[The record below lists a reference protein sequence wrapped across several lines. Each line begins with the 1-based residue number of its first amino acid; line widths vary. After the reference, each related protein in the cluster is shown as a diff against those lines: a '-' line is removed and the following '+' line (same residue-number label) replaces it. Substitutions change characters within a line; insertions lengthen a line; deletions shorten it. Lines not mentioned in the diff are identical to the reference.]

1 MPRLTALAL
10 LLVLIPS
17 LAFAQA
23 ARTPAPAVPKAPPV
37 AAAPPA
43 VAAAQPGANAFTTA
57 GGLATACEQPA
68 AAGRNF
74 CLGVIFGSLS
84 MYNVIAD
91 LAYAGEN
98 VLTDGGRVIC
108 APADVNFNDVREQF
122 PVWMARHQD
131 AKDLSAP
138 RALFFMLGELYPC
151 ESRPLLPKP

>member
-1 MPRLTALAL
+1 MRRLTVVAL
-10 LLVLIPS
+10 LLALVPS

-23 ARTPAPAVPKAPPV
+23 ARTPAPAVPKAPPA
-37 AAAPPA
+37 AAAPPT
-43 VAAAQPGANAFTTA
+43 AAAPTANSFTTA

-108 APADVNFNDVREQF
+108 APQDVNFADLREQF
-122 PVWMARHQD
+122 PLWMAKHPD

-151 ESRPLLPKP
+151 ENRPLLPRR